1 MKKLLRGIAFSLALL
16 FLFTSVAFASELYV
30 TRSSSY
36 IANTSAEAKAMA
48 NHQIRISFSITGT
61 GRMSELGATTIYLYE
76 DDGNSTRLAKT
87 YRSTDPNYPNM
98 MAQNTF
104 YHGSNVIYD
113 GVAGYKYYA
122 SVHFKAGDSTGSDTT
137 VGQTYVVTAQ
147 NNPA

>member
-1 MKKLLRGIAFSLALL
+1 
-16 FLFTSVAFASELYV
+16 
-30 TRSSSY
+30 
-36 IANTSAEAKAMA
+36 
-48 NHQIRISFSITGT
+48 
-61 GRMSELGATTIYLYE
+61 MSELGATTIYLYE

-113 GVAGYKYYA
+113 GIAGYKYYA